1 VGRAPLDGMRY
12 VTIVSGWTLC
22 EGENQRA
29 EGRNGGGADYR
40 VGFDAGE
47 GSDLIFKV
55 RKLFDRTYVSQMMNF
70 VVWSTKD
77 MVSLQS
83 IEVSL

>member
-1 VGRAPLDGMRY
+1 MRY
-12 VTIVSGWTLC
+12 VTIVPGWTLC

-29 EGRNGGGADYR
+29 EGRDGGSADYR

-47 GSDLIFKV
+47 GSDLTSKV
-55 RKLFDRTYVSQMMNF
+55 RKLFDWTYVSQMMNF

-77 MVSLQS
+77 LVSLHS
-83 IEVSL
+83 TEVSL